1 MPIQIPTVINPSVR
15 TDRAPDQRQDAS
27 GATPDAFGDSIG
39 RSLQQA
45 GAQIGNAGDFAAEE
59 ARRQKEL
66 GDAGRVLDAQ
76 NKLQDQLRDHLYG
89 PNGEMNRQGVNI
101 DGATARTADFY
112 KKVTDD
118 LSSQFTDPKQRLTFN
133 KIVSASRDST
143 LDMAARREGQAKIQ
157 ATVEI
162 AKTTLD
168 TTKQAAIDSAN
179 DDNVAEA
186 QMKIGMG
193 AIAANPTGQ
202 PKEVIDAAIQSYRS
216 DVQTARIQRMAVDN
230 LSGAEQMYGKLKGQ
244 IVGADHIKIEKILE
258 PLAARRYGTERGN
271 QIFGVP
277 GPAVQRLYQAATT
290 GAPISPRVGKVD
302 LAKLATAVAGTEV
315 QNGDPNAVSPTGAA
329 GVMQVQPDTA
339 RDISRRL
346 GDGQITPDMTDAQ
359 IQAKLKNREF
369 GARYGTVYLHDQL
382 QRFGGDIPA
391 ALTAYNAGPSVAEEW
406 LRTRKGP
413 NDLSGLPAETRAYI
427 PKTIARY
434 ADLQG
439 GDASTVGGQPTVLNQ
454 VRMGALPPPGQKMT
468 EQNWSLKF
476 YKPQDMLAP
485 TEGGRQVDA
494 RAAVMA
500 DQLGQQF
507 YDATGIRVPINDVN
521 DSPGTSGKRRGA
533 SDPNDNP
540 HVGNSQ
546 HLHGKA
552 FDFQIQKLT
561 PDQKRQ
567 FLQIARN
574 VGFSGVGFY
583 EGKSGHLHLDTGN
596 ARTWGGLPQWAGAS
610 LPALGQTD
618 MAVAGSIGGLP
629 VPPSMQAAAG
639 GGATGAPRVLASAP
653 TTASN
658 VRSFLPPALSP
669 EGRDLIGAPV
679 PVPSAAPGAP
689 GGPAAPSPVNLP
701 PAVRNAIDLASDFD
715 PAGIRDAVANDPTLD
730 SPIKM
735 SAAKAAVER
744 NIRAAEAQQR
754 NALKTLRAASIQ
766 HIQRGGSS
774 DDLDPD
780 LMAALIEK
788 DPKFATDT
796 LPAMED
802 RIRKRK
808 DTTDEGEYYRLTNM
822 PEEQFVDYDL
832 SSSAHKLSRGD
843 FQKFADQ
850 QKAARKSTAA
860 DALKWDGD
868 LSKKAMADIALK
880 GAGIFPDKD
889 DATANARAGAFY
901 MKLDLASR
909 AFREQ
914 NKREM
919 KPAEMQAEI
928 DRLMTPVN
936 QADWTGGKQYLFEQG
951 TPAANA
957 ARRRNELPPV
967 GYNGQTFSAAKTL
980 EQIPTEALQTIVDNH
995 SAVRGAPPK
1004 PAEAMQIFND
1014 ALALSTGRNPPAP
1027 TAARGEII
1035 GALRRQFGASIQ
1047 TDPARRDEL
1056 EAKIQD
1062 VYNRTLRRL
1071 TTQQQAAP
1079 PPVAPPPY

>member
-15 TDRAPDQRQDAS
+15 TERAPDQRQDAS
-27 GATPDAFGDSIG
+27 GATPDAFGASIG

-202 PKEVIDAAIQSYRS
+202 PKEVLDAAIQSYRS

-244 IVGADHIKIEKILE
+244 IVGQDHVKIEKLLE
-258 PLAARRYGTERGN
+258 PLRARRE
-271 QIFGVP
+271 GVAVASEYVGRP
-277 GPAVQRLYQAATT
+277 GPRVQQLAVAATT
-290 GAPISPRVGKVD
+290 GAPIVPVVGGVSVPR
-302 LAKLATAVAGTEV
+302 LATAVEGKESG
-315 QNGDPNAVSPTGAA
+315 GDPNAVSPKGAA
-329 GVMQVQPDTA
+329 GRMQVMPDTA
-339 RDISRRL
+339 RDISKRL
-346 GDGQITPDMTDAQ
+346 GDGLIGADMTDAQ
-359 IQAKLKNREF
+359 VREVMKDPTV
-369 GARYGTVYLHDQL
+369 GARYGVTYLHDQL
-382 QRFGGDIPA
+382 QRYGGDIQA
-391 ALTAYNAGPSVAEEW
+391 ALVAYNAGPGVADKW
-406 LRTRKGP
+406 LRERKSA
-413 NDLSGLPAETRAYI
+413 NDLSSLPAETRDYV
-427 PKTIARY
+427 PKVMSRY

-669 EGRDLIGAPV
+669 DARDLIGAPV

-689 GGPAAPSPVNLP
+689 GGPSAPSPVNLP

-715 PAGIRDAVANDPTLD
+715 PAGIRDAVASDPRLD
-730 SPIKM
+730 SPVKLA
-735 SAAKAAVER
+735 AAKATAER
-744 NIRAAEAQQR
+744 AIRAAEADQR

-780 LMAALIEK
+780 LMSALLEK

-822 PEEQFVDYDL
+822 PDEQFVDYDL

-860 DALKWDGD
+860 DALKWDG
-868 LSKKAMADIALK
+868 LQTQKGMADMALK

-901 MKLDLASR
+901 LKLDLAKR
-909 AFREQ
+909 AFEEQ
-914 NKREM
+914 NKRTM

-957 ARRRNELPPV
+957 ARRRNELPSI
-967 GYNGQTFSAAKTL
+967 GYPGQTFSAARKL
-980 EQIPTEALQTIVDNH
+980 EDIPTDALQTIVDNH
-995 SAVRGAPPK
+995 SAVRGTPPK